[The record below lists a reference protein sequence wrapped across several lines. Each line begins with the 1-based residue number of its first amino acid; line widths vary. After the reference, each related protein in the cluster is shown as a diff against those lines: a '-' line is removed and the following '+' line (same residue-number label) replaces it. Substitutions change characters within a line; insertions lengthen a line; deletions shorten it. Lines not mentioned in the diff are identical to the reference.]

1 MARPDARRSHSP
13 PLLTQDQE
21 KLHMTSNTRRPKWR
35 LSTLSALSSV
45 SHCRRATLAA
55 TAVALSAAVPAYAD
69 EKDESGEPRRA
80 LPTVTVS
87 SDSGET
93 ATGPVTGFVAR
104 RGGTATKTDT
114 PLIET
119 PQAISVITRDQM
131 EAQGALTL
139 RETTNYTAG
148 VVSSYFDSR
157 VDSFKVRGGDAVQY
171 LDGLQ
176 RTYGTYNSTKVEP
189 YLLERVEL
197 LRGPSSVLYGQGGIG
212 GVLNLVSKRPQA
224 EAQREVQVQAGNHD
238 RKQVAAD
245 FTGPL
250 DAEGKWLYRLVAVN
264 RDSGTQVDHA
274 PDDRILVAPSLTWRP
289 STDTSLTLQASYQ
302 KDKSGSLIGFF
313 PWQGTLLPSLYGQ
326 IPTSTFTGEPGF
338 DRYDSRNTSLGY
350 LFSHRIDDTWTV
362 RQNLRS
368 TESKVWYDTAYTSF
382 TANRAT
388 GRPARP
394 VFNIDQ
400 RTIERDLSSTISA
413 GKMLLVDN
421 QAEAHFKTGGVEHT
435 LLVGADFQRN
445 QTSQLTGRGRA
456 GALDVYAPVYG
467 NYTPPA
473 FLTRQPAVVQKQV
486 GIYAQDQ
493 LKYGRWVGLLGL
505 RHDKA
510 DTDTEGRPAAA
521 VDDKATTK
529 RAGLVYLAD
538 GGWAP
543 YLSYAESFLPL
554 GGVDLNNTPFKPQ
567 RGKQWEAGVKW
578 EPEGQRTSFM
588 AALYDLRDTNRKT
601 TDPTNPLNSV
611 QLGEVH
617 VKGLELEYK
626 GSIARD
632 WDWIASYA
640 YTDARVSRSN
650 GADLGKRL
658 SGVPRHTAS
667 AWVMRRFSIGGVPGF
682 SLGGGVRYLGES
694 WDGTD
699 ALRTPSV
706 TLFDAM
712 FAWDNGPLRLSLNAS
727 NLTDKVQ
734 ITTCLTRGDCFYG
747 QRRSVTASATY
758 RF

>member
-1 MARPDARRSHSP
+1 
-13 PLLTQDQE
+13 
-21 KLHMTSNTRRPKWR
+21 MTFKTRRPQWR
-35 LSTLSALSSV
+35 LS
-45 SHCRRATLAA
+45 HNRRATLAA
-55 TAVALSAAVPAYAD
+55 TAVALSAAAPAYAED
-69 EKDESGEPRRA
+69 SKEETAEHRRA

-87 SDSGET
+87 GDAGET

-119 PQAISVITRDQM
+119 PQAISVVTRDQM

-176 RTYGTYNSTKVEP
+176 RTYGTYNSTKLDP
-189 YLLERVEL
+189 YMLERVEL

-212 GVLNLVSKRPQA
+212 GVLNMVSKRPQA
-224 EAQREVQVQAGNHD
+224 ETQREVQLQLGSNA
-238 RKQVAAD
+238 RKQVATD
-245 FTGPL
+245 FTGPI
-250 DAEGKWLYRLVAVN
+250 DPEGKWLYRLVAVN
-264 RDSGTQVDHA
+264 RDSGTQVDHV

-289 STDTSLTLQASYQ
+289 NADTSLTLQALYQ

-313 PWQGTLLPSLYGQ
+313 PWQGTLLPSLYGP
-326 IPTSTFTGEPGF
+326 IPTSTFLGEPGF
-338 DRYDSRNTSLGY
+338 DRYDSRTTSLGY
-350 LFSHRIDDTWTV
+350 LFSHRLNDAWTF

-368 TESKVWYDTAYTSF
+368 SESKVVYNTSYTSF
-382 TANRAT
+382 AANRRT

-394 VFNIDQ
+394 VFNADQ
-400 RTIERDLSSTISA
+400 RTLERDLSSDING
-413 GKMLLVDN
+413 GKMLLIDN
-421 QAEAHFKTGGVEHT
+421 QAEAHFNTGGVEHT
-435 LLVGADFQRN
+435 VLLGADFQRN
-445 QTSQLTGRGRA
+445 TTSKLSGRGTA
-456 GALDVYAPVYG
+456 GAIDVYAPVYG
-467 NYTPPA
+467 NYTPPTSY
-473 FLTRQPAVVQKQV
+473 TRSPEVVQKQA
-486 GIYAQDQ
+486 GIYVQDQ
-493 LKYGRWVGLLGL
+493 VKYGRWIGVLGL

-510 DTDTEGRPAAA
+510 TTDTQGRPAAA
-521 VDDKATTK
+521 GDDKATTK

-588 AALYDLRDTNRKT
+588 AAVYDLRDTNRKT

-626 GSIARD
+626 RSIARD
-632 WDWIASYA
+632 WDWIATYA

-650 GADLGKRL
+650 AADLGKRI
-658 SGVPRHTAS
+658 SGVPTHAAS
-667 AWVMRRFSIGGVPGF
+667 AWVTHRFSIGGVPGF
-682 SLGGGVRYLGES
+682 SAGGGLRYVGKS
-694 WDGTD
+694 WDGMD
-699 ALRTPSV
+699 ANPVPAV
-706 TLFDAM
+706 TLLDAM
-712 FAWDNGPLRLSLNAS
+712 FAWDNGPLRLSLNVA

-734 ITTCLTRGDCFYG
+734 LTTCLARGDCFYG
-747 QRRSVTASATY
+747 QRRTVTASATY

>member
-1 MARPDARRSHSP
+1 
-13 PLLTQDQE
+13 
-21 KLHMTSNTRRPKWR
+21 MTSKKHRRPTWH
-35 LSTLSALSSV
+35 LSHT
-45 SHCRRATLAA
+45 RRATLAA
-55 TAVALSAAVPAYAD
+55 TAVALSAAVPAYAE
-69 EKDESGEPRRA
+69 EKDEAGEPRRA

-87 SDSGET
+87 GDSGET
-93 ATGPVTGFVAR
+93 ATGPVTGFVAK
-104 RGGTATKTDT
+104 RGSSATKTDT

-119 PQAISVITRDQM
+119 PQAISVVTRDQM
-131 EAQGALTL
+131 EAQSALTL

-157 VDSFKVRGGDAVQY
+157 VDSFKVRGGDAIQY

-176 RTYGTYNSTKVEP
+176 RSYGTYNTTRVDP
-189 YLLERVEL
+189 YMLERVEL

-224 EAQREVQVQAGNHD
+224 EQQREVQVQLGSHN

-250 DAEGKWLYRLVAVN
+250 DTEGKWLYRLVAVN
-264 RDSGTQVDHA
+264 RDSGTQVDHV
-274 PDDRILVAPSLTWRP
+274 PDDRILLAPSLTWRP
-289 STDTSLTLQASYQ
+289 NADTSLTLQALYQ

-338 DRYDSRNTSLGY
+338 DRYDTRNTSLGY
-350 LFSHRIDDTWTV
+350 LFSHRFNDTWTF

-368 TESKVWYDTAYTSF
+368 TESKVVYNSSYTSF
-382 TANRAT
+382 TANRLT

-394 VFNIDQ
+394 VFNADQ
-400 RTIERDLSSTISA
+400 RTIERDLVVQLNG
-413 GKMLLVDN
+413 GKMLLIDN
-421 QAEAHFKTGGVEHT
+421 QAEAHFKTGAVEHT

-445 QTSQLTGRGRA
+445 ETSQLTGRGRA

-467 NYTPPA
+467 NYTAPT
-473 FLTRQPAVVQKQV
+473 FLTRQPAVLQKQA
-486 GIYAQDQ
+486 GIYVQDQ
-493 LKYGRWVGLLGL
+493 VKYGRWIGLLGL

-510 DTDTEGRPAAA
+510 TTDTEGRPAVA

-529 RAGLVYLAD
+529 RAGIVYLAD

-554 GGVDLNNTPFKPQ
+554 GGADVNNTPFKPQ

-588 AALYDLRDTNRKT
+588 AAVYDLRDTNRKT
-601 TDPTNPLNSV
+601 TDPTNPINSI

-626 GSIARD
+626 GSIGRD

-650 GADLGKRL
+650 GADLGKRI
-658 SGVPRHTAS
+658 SGVPKHTAS
-667 AWVMRRFSIGGVPGF
+667 A
-682 SLGGGVRYLGES
+682 
-694 WDGTD
+694 
-699 ALRTPSV
+699 
-706 TLFDAM
+706 
-712 FAWDNGPLRLSLNAS
+712 
-727 NLTDKVQ
+727 
-734 ITTCLTRGDCFYG
+734 
-747 QRRSVTASATY
+747 
-758 RF
+758 

>member
-1 MARPDARRSHSP
+1 
-13 PLLTQDQE
+13 
-21 KLHMTSNTRRPKWR
+21 MTSRIRRPKWR
-35 LSTLSALSSV
+35 LSPLSPLSSL
-45 SHCRRATLAA
+45 SHGRRATLAA
-55 TAVALSAAVPAYAD
+55 TAVALSAAVPAYAE
-69 EKDESGEPRRA
+69 EKDEAGEPRRA

-104 RGGTATKTDT
+104 RGGSATKTDT

-119 PQAISVITRDQM
+119 PQAISVVTRDQM

-176 RTYGTYNSTKVEP
+176 RTYGTYNSTKVDP

-224 EAQREVQVQAGNHD
+224 EAQREVQLQLGNHD

-245 FTGPL
+245 LSGPL
-250 DAEGKWLYRLVAVN
+250 DTEGKWLYRLVAVN
-264 RDSGTQVDHA
+264 RDSGTQVDHVR
-274 PDDRILVAPSLTWRP
+274 DDRILVAPSLTWRP

-313 PWQGTLLPSLYGQ
+313 PWQGTLQPSLYGQ

-362 RQNLRS
+362 RQNMRS
-368 TESKVWYDTAYTSF
+368 TESKVWYDTSYTSF
-382 TANRAT
+382 AANRLT

-400 RTIERDLSSTISA
+400 RTIERDLSSTISG
-413 GKMLLVDN
+413 GKMLLIDN
-421 QAEAHFKTGGVEHT
+421 QAEAHFKTGALEHT

-456 GALDVYAPVYG
+456 GALDLYAPVYG
-467 NYTPPA
+467 NYTAPA
-473 FLTRQPAVVQKQV
+473 VLTRQPAVVQKQV
-486 GIYAQDQ
+486 GLYAQDQ
-493 LKYGRWVGLLGL
+493 VKYGRWIGLLGL

-554 GGVDLNNTPFKPQ
+554 GGVDLNSTPFKPQ
-567 RGKQWEAGVKW
+567 RGKQWEAGIKW

-640 YTDARVSRSN
+640 YTDARVSRST

-712 FAWDNGPLRLSLNAS
+712 FAWDNGPLRLSVNVG

-747 QRRSVTASATY
+747 QRRNVTAAATY

>member
-1 MARPDARRSHSP
+1 
-13 PLLTQDQE
+13 
-21 KLHMTSNTRRPKWR
+21 MTSKKHRRPAWR
-35 LSTLSALSSV
+35 IT
-45 SHCRRATLAA
+45 HTRRATLAA
-55 TAVALSAAVPAYAD
+55 TAMALGAAIPAYAED
-69 EKDESGEPRRA
+69 KDESAETRKA
-80 LPTVTVS
+80 LPTITVTGDAVES
-87 SDSGET
+87 

-119 PQAISVITRDQM
+119 PQAISVVTRDQM
-131 EAQGALTL
+131 EAQSALTL

-157 VDSFKVRGGDAVQY
+157 VDSFKVRGGDAIQY

-176 RTYGTYNSTKVEP
+176 RSYGTYNTTRVDP
-189 YLLERVEL
+189 YMLERVEL

-224 EAQREVQVQAGNHD
+224 EQQREVQVQLGSHN

-250 DAEGKWLYRLVAVN
+250 DTEGKWLYRLVAVN
-264 RDSGTQVDHA
+264 RDSDTQVDHV
-274 PDDRILVAPSLTWRP
+274 PDDRILLAPSLTWRP
-289 STDTSLTLQASYQ
+289 NADTSLTLQALYQ

-338 DRYDSRNTSLGY
+338 DRYDTRNTSLGY
-350 LFSHRIDDTWTV
+350 LFSHRFNDTWTF

-368 TESKVWYDTAYTSF
+368 TESKVVYNSSYTSF
-382 TANRAT
+382 TANRLT

-394 VFNIDQ
+394 VFNADQ
-400 RTIERDLSSTISA
+400 RTIERDLIVQLNG
-413 GKMLLVDN
+413 GKMLLIDN
-421 QAEAHFKTGGVEHT
+421 QAEAHFKTGAAEHT

-445 QTSQLTGRGRA
+445 ETSQLTGRGRA

-473 FLTRQPAVVQKQV
+473 FLTRQPAVVQKQA
-486 GIYAQDQ
+486 GIYVQDQ
-493 LKYGRWVGLLGL
+493 VKYGRWVGLLGL

-510 DTDTEGRPAAA
+510 TTDTEGRPAVA

-554 GGVDLNNTPFKPQ
+554 GGADVNNTPFKPQ

-578 EPEGQRTSFM
+578 EPEGQRSSFM
-588 AALYDLRDTNRKT
+588 AAVYDLRDTNRKT

-626 GSIARD
+626 RSIARD
-632 WDWIASYA
+632 WDWIATYA

-650 GADLGKRL
+650 AADLGKRI
-658 SGVPRHTAS
+658 SGVPTHAAS
-667 AWVMRRFSIGGVPGF
+667 AWVTHRFSIGGVPGF
-682 SLGGGVRYLGES
+682 SAGGGVRYVGKS
-694 WDGTD
+694 WDGMD
-699 ALRTPSV
+699 ANPVPAV
-706 TLFDAM
+706 TLLDAM
-712 FAWDNGPLRLSLNAS
+712 FAWDNGPLRLSLNVA

-734 ITTCLTRGDCFYG
+734 LTTCLARGDCFYG
-747 QRRSVTASATY
+747 QRRTVTASATY

>member
-1 MARPDARRSHSP
+1 
-13 PLLTQDQE
+13 
-21 KLHMTSNTRRPKWR
+21 MTSKKHRRPAWR
-35 LSTLSALSSV
+35 PNPQI
-45 SHCRRATLAA
+45 SHARRATLAA
-55 TAVALSAAVPAYAD
+55 TAMALGAAVPAYAQ
-69 EKDESGEPRRA
+69 EKDESAETRKA
-80 LPTVTVS
+80 LPTITVTGDAVES
-87 SDSGET
+87 

-119 PQAISVITRDQM
+119 PQAISVVTRDQM
-131 EAQGALTL
+131 EAQSALTL

-157 VDSFKVRGGDAVQY
+157 VDSFKVRGGDAIQY

-176 RTYGTYNSTKVEP
+176 RSYGTYNTTRADP
-189 YLLERVEL
+189 YTLERVEL

-224 EAQREVQVQAGNHD
+224 ELQREVQVQLGSHN

-250 DAEGKWLYRLVAVN
+250 DTEGKWLYRLVAVN
-264 RDSGTQVDHA
+264 RDSGTQVDHV
-274 PDDRILVAPSLTWRP
+274 PDDRILLAPSLTWRP
-289 STDTSLTLQASYQ
+289 SADTSLTLQALYQ

-338 DRYDSRNTSLGY
+338 DRYDTRNTSLGY
-350 LFSHRIDDTWTV
+350 LFSHRFNDTWTF

-368 TESKVWYDTAYTSF
+368 TESKVVYNTSYTSF
-382 TANRAT
+382 TANRLT
-388 GRPARP
+388 NRPARP
-394 VFNIDQ
+394 VFNADQ
-400 RTIERDLSSTISA
+400 RTIERDLSATING
-413 GKMLLVDN
+413 GKMLLLDN
-421 QAEAHFKTGGVEHT
+421 QAEAHFKTGAAEHT

-445 QTSQLTGRGRA
+445 ETSQLTGRGRA

-473 FLTRQPAVVQKQV
+473 FLTRQPAVVQKQA
-486 GIYAQDQ
+486 GIYVQDQ
-493 LKYGRWVGLLGL
+493 VKYGRWVGLLGL

-510 DTDTEGRPAAA
+510 TTDTEGRPAVA

-554 GGVDLNNTPFKPQ
+554 GGADVNNTPFKPQ

-588 AALYDLRDTNRKT
+588 AAVYDLRDTNRKT
-601 TDPTNPLNSV
+601 TDPTNPLNSI

-626 GSIARD
+626 GSIGRD
-632 WDWIASYA
+632 WDWVASYA

-650 GADLGKRL
+650 GTDLGKRI
-658 SGVPRHTAS
+658 SGVPKHTAS
-667 AWVMRRFSIGGVPGF
+667 AWLMRRFSIGGVPGF
-682 SLGGGVRYLGES
+682 SVGGGVRYIGKS
-694 WDGTD
+694 WDGMD
-699 ALRTPSV
+699 ANPVPSV
-706 TLFDAM
+706 ALLDAM
-712 FAWDNGPLRLSLNAS
+712 FAWDNGPLRLSLNVG

-734 ITTCLTRGDCFYG
+734 LTTCLARGDCFYG
-747 QRRSVTASATY
+747 QRRTVTAAATY